1 MLWKCWCDW
10 LTFSRQ
16 ISWRRWKYCYAC
28 KFISI
33 IMNFTNAIGSV
44 CKKMDCKRQQQNDFL
59 KNFLENYTVI
69 IYSLLFWHWRR
80 NKFSLNFG
88 NFHCFEARHCL
99 WYYYEIC
106 WFDIYYFKFNAFKGS
121 YIVNASSYPFILI
134 NKKLL
139 FSLTSYFLSLFFI
152 IFQCG
157 ISDGQHFDCQVLHAY
172 SHIL

>member
-1 MLWKCWCDW
+1 MQKATTEWFPEKL
-10 LTFSRQ
+10 
-16 ISWRRWKYCYAC
+16 
-28 KFISI
+28 
-33 IMNFTNAIGSV
+33 
-44 CKKMDCKRQQQNDFL
+44 
-59 KNFLENYTVI
+59 LENYTVI

-121 YIVNASSYPFILI
+121 YIVNALSYPFILI

-139 FSLTSYFLSLFFI
+139 FFTYFLLLISIFHYFSVRYFRRTTLWLPGTTCVQSYFI
-152 IFQCG
+152 
-157 ISDGQHFDCQVLHAY
+157 AY
-172 SHIL
+172 S